1 MPARNEAF
9 SNRGGIEVTMGA
21 RNRAVVAAHKKG
33 QDEFGI
39 ENIEEYREA
48 MRARL
53 LYIGEPAIRTDKFG
67 DIFHGTV
74 IPSFRRTNRG
84 KPVISWNRRNSIFRV
99 RDDVI
104 GIIEDYSEGGV
115 QYEHRISAVKAVNRV
130 GMRLQ
135 DGPLDDDRHELRDAS
150 IKAMADAGYTSSVYP
165 GRVRT
170 SEQLVRA
177 TELDSLG
184 RPNPPRGRQIV
195 ESRRP
200 QLIKDG
206 LIADD
211 VVKKNRRILSVIE
224 AACDHIELDFEGI
237 ADFSE
242 NLAEN
247 KVGTG
252 SFDTELAR
260 YLTIIDLTIS
270 PGKRALPKPYS
281 ELGAKVRYL
290 LHPKHTK
297 EDVSSLAK
305 YMTPLDALDLIEK
318 FPKGFKELLES
329 AHEKGRIREIAKLI
343 REELAMIQ
351 EQRSRSHKE
360 AEVPAGEARN
370 DLTPRERKF
379 RRDQERQWV
388 WIKSGSV
395 ENLFES
401 NESGVDE
408 K

>member
-1 MPARNEAF
+1 MSARNEAF
-9 SNRGGIEVTMGA
+9 SNRGGIEATMGA
-21 RNRAVVAAHKKG
+21 RNRAVVAAHKEGK
-33 QDEFGI
+33 DDFGVG
-39 ENIEEYREA
+39 NIEEYRTA

-74 IPSFRRTNRG
+74 GPSFRRTNRG
-84 KPVISWNRRNSIFRV
+84 KPVINWNRRNSIFRV

-104 GIIEDYSEGGV
+104 GIIEDYSEGGI

-135 DGPLDDDRHELRDAS
+135 DGPLEEDRHELRDAS

-165 GRVRT
+165 GRVRAA
-170 SEQLVRA
+170 EQLARA

-195 ESRRP
+195 ESTRP

-224 AACDHIELDFEGI
+224 AVCDHIELDFEGI

-252 SFDTELAR
+252 SFDAEAAR
-260 YLTIIDLTIS
+260 YLAIIDLTIS
-270 PGKRALPKPYS
+270 PGKRVLPKPYS

-290 LHPKHTK
+290 LYPKHTK
-297 EDVSSLAK
+297 DDVQNLSK
-305 YMTPLDALDLIEK
+305 YMAPLDALDLIEK
-318 FPKGFKELLES
+318 FPKGFKEILEPS
-329 AHEKGRIREIAKLI
+329 EKKERIREVAKLI

-351 EQRSRSHKE
+351 EQRSVSHKE
-360 AEVPAGEARN
+360 AGNPEGIVP
-370 DLTPRERKF
+370 LTSREREF
-379 RRDQERQWV
+379 RRKQEKQWQ

-395 ENLFES
+395 AQQFES
-401 NESGVDE
+401 SDE
-408 K
+408 GE